1 MVPDQ
6 ATKQGRRS
14 HIELFW
20 PANNSCT
27 SGPSIFL
34 CGMVCI
40 FVVRQSWFQFWGSAS
55 EPSVTFCSFISQ
67 ALRTFT
73 HSVQFF
79 TGDASEKMYTLFT
92 PGIFSPLCTHRS
104 RSASHP
110 QNRTPSPAAAVKKH
124 FVWLMIN
131 VVVNQNKHNVD
142 FQLSIFVV
150 HSPMARWPFLPYL
163 TAALKCW
170 LGTA

>member
-6 ATKQGRRS
+6 AIKQGRRS

-40 FVVRQSWFQFWGSAS
+40 YVVRQSWFQFWGSAS
-55 EPSVTFCSFISQ
+55 EPSVTFCSFIPQ

-92 PGIFSPLCTHRS
+92 PGIFSPLCTHQIQIRKS
-104 RSASHP
+104 SSKPNTFSSCCCEETFCLADDKCCSKPKQAQCRLLI
-110 QNRTPSPAAAVKKH
+110 VY
-124 FVWLMIN
+124 
-131 VVVNQNKHNVD
+131 
-142 FQLSIFVV
+142 IFVV
-150 HSPMARWPFLPYL
+150 HSSMAIFAIFNSRFEML
-163 TAALKCW
+163 TF
-170 LGTA
+170 GTA